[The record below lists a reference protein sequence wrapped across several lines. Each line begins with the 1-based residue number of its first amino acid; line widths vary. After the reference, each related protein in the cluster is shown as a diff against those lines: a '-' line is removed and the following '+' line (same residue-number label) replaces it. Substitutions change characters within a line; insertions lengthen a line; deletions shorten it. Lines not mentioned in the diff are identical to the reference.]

1 MFKKYKIVQYKDGT
15 GNWYVYKR
23 YMLFF
28 WSQETYYISFKDAL
42 QYVGMHSANVVIK
55 PTN

>member
-1 MFKKYKIVQYKDGT
+1 MFKKYKIVQYNGT

-42 QYVGMHSANVVIK
+42 QYVGMHSANVVFK
-55 PTN
+55 PID